1 MHGIDDTCVSDNYI
15 KESKSVDCITIMKA
29 QRILLSGTADQTIRF
44 WDLTDIT
51 ANKPPLFKFEKFLD
65 KEESLSAFAVDE
77 TNQILLTGDTAG
89 RIKKFDLSGI
99 NEQLHE
105 LAKSRAT
112 AAKLKAKSGFAGTS
126 KRIRKL

>member
-1 MHGIDDTCVSDNYI
+1 
-15 KESKSVDCITIMKA
+15 
-29 QRILLSGTADQTIRF
+29 
-44 WDLTDIT
+44 LTDIT

-77 TNQILLTGDTAG
+77 ALTGVV
-89 RIKKFDLSGI
+89 
-99 NEQLHE
+99 
-105 LAKSRAT
+105 AT

>member
-1 MHGIDDTCVSDNYI
+1 
-15 KESKSVDCITIMKA
+15 
-29 QRILLSGTADQTIRF
+29 
-44 WDLTDIT
+44 LTDIT

-99 NEQLHE
+99 NWRCGNSSEI
-105 LAKSRAT
+105 KS
-112 AAKLKAKSGFAGTS
+112 K
-126 KRIRKL
+126 IRLCWYI